1 MTPQEVKQAVDDGA
15 IPLDLRTPRPFAEE
29 HLPGAVNLQ
38 FNRADLADRAE
49 MLLQTGRTYVVHARP
64 DPIAKIA
71 VGLLQD
77 AGFDVTGFLEG
88 GLEAWKSAGFETETL
103 PVLSVHELKD
113 AMDELLVVDTREGFE
128 FRHSHIP
135 GAVSAPWTE
144 TWEQK
149 EELPQDRTLAI
160 VCGDEVRSAAAASI
174 LKRAGYQPA
183 LVIGGMI
190 DWIEADYPIETKKKT
205 GTGS

>member
-1 MTPQEVKQAVDDGA
+1 MTPEEVMKAMDDGA

-49 MLLQTGRTYVVHARP
+49 MLLPTDRTYVVHARP

-71 VGLLQD
+71 VGLLQE
-77 AGFDVTGFLEG
+77 AGFDVVGYLEG
-88 GLEAWKSAGFETETL
+88 GLDAWKEAGYETETL
-103 PVLSVHELKD
+103 PVLSVHELHD
-113 AMDELLVVDTREGFE
+113 RLDELLVVDTREGFE
-128 FRHSHIP
+128 YRHSHIP
-135 GAVSAPWTE
+135 DAVSAPWTE

-149 EELPQDRTLAI
+149 EELPRDRTLAI

-174 LKRAGYQPA
+174 LKRAGYRPA

-190 DWIEADYPIETKKKT
+190 DWIEADYPIKKKKA
-205 GTGS
+205 GASS